1 MTNTDVVIT
10 SISGIKVNL
19 AVAVP
24 VEDNRKKCIQSIVCK
39 SKDKITVLAMTNQI
53 DAAKKKCDEL
63 AQKYRDLVE
72 PALKA
77 QMPGLSFTWT
87 SRDSSG
93 KGSGLMGFNLG
104 TEQYQVEFEVK
115 AESTKTEEVEDDCE
129 DIIWTKHGPRW
140 KHLGPFFFIF
150 S

>member
-10 SISGIKVNL
+10 SIAGVKVNL

-24 VEDNRKKCIQSIVCK
+24 VEDNKKKCIQSIVCK
-39 SKDKITVLAMTNQI
+39 SKDKITVLAMTNQM

-63 AQKYRDLVE
+63 AAKYQALVE
-72 PALKA
+72 PALKQ

-93 KGSGLMGFNLG
+93 KGTGLMGFNLG
-104 TEQYQVEFEVK
+104 SETYQVEFEVK
-115 AESTKTEEVEDDCE
+115 AEAKTEEVEAEDDYE
-129 DIIWTKHGPRW
+129 DII
-140 KHLGPFFFIF
+140 
-150 S
+150 